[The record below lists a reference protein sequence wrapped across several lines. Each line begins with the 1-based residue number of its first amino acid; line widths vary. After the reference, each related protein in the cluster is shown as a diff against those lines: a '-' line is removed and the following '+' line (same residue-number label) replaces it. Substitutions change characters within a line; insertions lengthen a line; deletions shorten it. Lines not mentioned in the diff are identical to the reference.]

1 MLLTSISRIVHPSA
15 SQKLLM
21 DGSRTVAWSVEI
33 GPSLPWYKSS
43 GGPRVIFA
51 DSLDSHPI
59 SEVLSYIKTMTD
71 VNANTNLYIKCF
83 CPMQLNHNN
92 DLLNLFLRASSG
104 KKLSETLDLTF
115 CQLQLGVK
123 NILMH
128 ILCCA
133 FLHKSLFNADLDAPL
148 LNQRIYHCYII
159 LCRILKEH
167 WSFLRSPA

>member
-1 MLLTSISRIVHPSA
+1 
-15 SQKLLM
+15 
-21 DGSRTVAWSVEI
+21 
-33 GPSLPWYKSS
+33 
-43 GGPRVIFA
+43 
-51 DSLDSHPI
+51 
-59 SEVLSYIKTMTD
+59 
-71 VNANTNLYIKCF
+71 
-83 CPMQLNHNN
+83 MQLNHNN

-159 LCRILKEH
+159 LCRTLDFPEKSSITFNSKNIFSVH
-167 WSFLRSPA
+167 YWK

>member
-1 MLLTSISRIVHPSA
+1 MLRLAQAFPDINP
-15 SQKLLM
+15 
-21 DGSRTVAWSVEI
+21 VEGHESYLQI
-33 GPSLPWYKSS
+33 HWIATQLVKY
-43 GGPRVIFA
+43 F
-51 DSLDSHPI
+51 DF
-59 SEVLSYIKTMTD
+59 LSYIKTMTD
-71 VNANTNLYIKCF
+71 MNANTNLYIKCF